1 MGILFVTMIWKDQSC
16 IFGSWCISFIWNLNF
31 SLGLS
36 YTERWTLLSPVWL
49 FATPWTVQYMEF
61 SSLEYWSGKPFPS
74 PGDLLNP
81 GIKPRS
87 PTLQADSLPAEPQ
100 RSPGIL
106 EYPGVPWSTRAY
118 PFSRGSSR
126 PRNQSGV
133 SCIAGGFFTS
143 WAIWGAHQG
152 EKHVSNSASA
162 HFAESSLGSISA
174 VVIEIQSFLN
184 CIPILALRENDNSYW
199 VGEKVCSDFSRKLC
213 GKIWMNFLASPVY
226 SSTGPRMET
235 ISSFIHLVPTHQE
248 GPTLMRKF
256 GIIKVDIHFPVKWKS
271 ELLCWLLLY
280 EAIKGLD
287 PICIVA
293 PPSLAHCPHLK
304 DPGWHT
310 PHPPSI

>member
-106 EYPGVPWSTRAY
+106 EWLAY
-118 PFSRGSSR
+118 PFFSRSSQ
-126 PRNQSGV
+126 PRNRPGL
-133 SCIAGGFFTS
+133 SCIAGRFFTN
-143 WAIWGAHQG
+143 WAIQEAWGTQRGIVLRARG
-152 EKHVSNSASA
+152 E
-162 HFAESSLGSISA
+162 EGGRGW
-174 VVIEIQSFLN
+174 E
-184 CIPILALRENDNSYW
+184 
-199 VGEKVCSDFSRKLC
+199 G
-213 GKIWMNFLASPVY
+213 WMA
-226 SSTGPRMET
+226 SSTQWTWVWEN
-235 ISSFIHLVPTHQE
+235 SESE
-248 GPTLMRKF
+248 GE
-256 GIIKVDIHFPVKWKS
+256 G
-271 ELLCWLLLY
+271 
-280 EAIKGLD
+280 
-287 PICIVA
+287 
-293 PPSLAHCPHLK
+293 SLACCSPWSCKKSDTTQWLYNNK
-304 DPGWHT
+304 CT
-310 PHPPSI
+310 SYMRSS